1 MLLIPPPAVTQK
13 TVIVCLPAEMK
24 AGSNECNEAIS
35 KANSESLG
43 IQLQCVSGGTVKG
56 CLKMVKDGAAQVA
69 KVPSSGAL
77 LGEKDYGLKVIA
89 TEFFNDDLGNSTA
102 GYAVAVVNSEWCY
115 TTHGG
120 APEASDLR
128 DMKACFSGQATDG
141 GWYTPLGYLMR
152 NGGMGIV
159 SNETDISDDAESALE
174 YFKEIC
180 APGYYSM
187 APKVSGGR
195 LKSMCKLCDDDTCKV
210 SNEWHGSEGAL
221 ECGQKKGDVVFM
233 QYPILDDSVGAG
245 SLTSLDENENKDKN
259 EKDED
264 DDKKENDDKAKEE
277 EEKRKEEDEK
287 DKKEEEEKE
296 KPEEVE
302 SDYEEDDALA
312 YEPASY
318 EDENNTFEIPSLPTN
333 LLPEL
338 PTTGKKKRV

>member
-1 MLLIPPPAVTQK
+1 MLLIPPPTVSQK
-13 TVIVCLPAEMK
+13 TVIVCLPVELK
-24 AGSNECNEAIS
+24 AGSNKCNEAIS

-69 KVPSSGAL
+69 KVPSSGVL
-77 LGEKDYGLKVIA
+77 LGEKDYGLSIIA
-89 TEFFNDDLGNSTA
+89 TEFFNDELGNSTA

-128 DMKACFSGQATDG
+128 GTKACFSGQATDG
-141 GWYTPLGYLMR
+141 GWFTPLGYLMR
-152 NGGMGIV
+152 NGGMEIV
-159 SNETDISDDAESALE
+159 SNETGISDDAESALG

-210 SNEWHGSEGAL
+210 SNEWRGSEGAL

-245 SLTSLDENENKDKN
+245 SLASLDE
-259 EKDED
+259 
-264 DDKKENDDKAKEE
+264 KEEEEEEEAQDGKGEDDKAKEE
-277 EEKRKEEDEK
+277 DDKAKEGNRKEEPKEDEP
-287 DKKEEEEKE
+287 D
-296 KPEEVE
+296 
-302 SDYEEDDALA
+302 DDEEDRVDEL
-312 YEPASY
+312 ES
-318 EDENNTFEIPSLPTN
+318 DENNIVEIPNLPTN

-338 PTTGKKKRV
+338 PNNGKKRRVRIKIDN

>member
-1 MLLIPPPAVTQK
+1 MMYCLQDPMLLIPPPAVTQK
-13 TVIVCLPAEMK
+13 TVIVCLPVEFK

-43 IQLQCVSGGTVKG
+43 IQLQCMSGGTVKG

-77 LGEKDYGLKVIA
+77 LGEKDYGLQVIA

-115 TTHGG
+115 TTQGG

-128 DMKACFSGQATDG
+128 DTKACFSGQATDG

-152 NGGMGIV
+152 NGGMEIV

-174 YFKEIC
+174 YFEEIC

-210 SNEWHGSEGAL
+210 SNEWRGSEGAL
-221 ECGQKKGDVVFM
+221 KCGQKKGGVVFM
-233 QYPILDDSVGAG
+233 QYPILNDSVGAG
-245 SLTSLDENENKDKN
+245 SLASPDEKEEEDES
-259 EKDED
+259 EKDQDDERKGT
-264 DDKKENDDKAKEE
+264 DDKGKEE
-277 EEKRKEEDEK
+277 EEMEK
-287 DKKEEEEKE
+287 M
-296 KPEEVE
+296 
-302 SDYEEDDALA
+302 
-312 YEPASY
+312 
-318 EDENNTFEIPSLPTN
+318 
-333 LLPEL
+333 PEL